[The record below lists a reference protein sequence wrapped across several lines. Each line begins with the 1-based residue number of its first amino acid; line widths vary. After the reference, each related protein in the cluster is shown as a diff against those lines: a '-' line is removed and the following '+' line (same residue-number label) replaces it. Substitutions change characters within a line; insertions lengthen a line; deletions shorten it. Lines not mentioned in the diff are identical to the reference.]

1 MFCWRWWCARWFW
14 LRAICFRQRNRLW
27 LLRHRMM
34 ADRETATP
42 VGTEE
47 LFFGEVS
54 GFTPPPPMG
63 GGGSIAPATTRQAG
77 DGDDTSVHEPSPTLV
92 SRYHGPWS
100 PEERIVE
107 SDTIARARLRS
118 AYVGAAYSHEQGGE
132 RYYRPVVEFI
142 YEVAEYLRGVA
153 ATK

>member
-1 MFCWRWWCARWFW
+1 MRRSRGVLLALVVCAMVLAACDLFQ
-14 LRAICFRQRNRLW
+14 AEEPA
-27 LLRHRMM
+27 MATAAPAM

-77 DGDDTSVHEPSPTLV
+77 DGDDTSVQEPNPTLV

-107 SDTIARARLRS
+107 SDTIARARLQVCIR
-118 AYVGAAYSHEQGGE
+118 
-132 RYYRPVVEFI
+132 
-142 YEVAEYLRGVA
+142 RGCVL
-153 ATK
+153 T